1 MEYSPLEFV
10 RVIGSDIKQVKAGNM
25 AASDMIDHISS
36 GLTGTGL
43 MALGGLLASLGVL
56 SGGSSGDDKK
66 DNFDKLQGQQQY
78 ALTVGDKNYTLDWL
92 APEALPLF
100 CGVELFNSFIDNG
113 AQAKDFYTSMTRLA
127 SPIVEMSMLQGVND
141 MIDNVPHADSSGKL
155 WAMASSAAT
164 SYLSQYIPTIGGQ
177 AERTI
182 EDTRQTTFTDKNS
195 AIPSDIQYAIGKA
208 ANKIPGVEYGQ
219 IPYVDAWGRT
229 QDTGS
234 VAERLFG
241 NFLSPAY
248 SSKNN
253 TTAVDSEIQRLYDAG
268 KNGAYDTSNIN
279 VIPQEAQTS
288 TDVNGKKL
296 SGDEYEKYQ
305 TTKGQTSYNILSK
318 AVSTFDYSNMTDE
331 QKAKA
336 VAGAY
341 EYSTYKANRQI
352 AADRGETSAKSEWDK
367 YADAEK
373 NGFDFWTMWKIKH
386 PEDTNGNGRADEK
399 EQKAVINALAGVTPQ
414 QKAYLRK
421 SIK

>member
-1 MEYSPLEFV
+1 M
-10 RVIGSDIKQVKAGNM
+10 D
-25 AASDMIDHISS
+25 ASEMIDHLAS

-100 CGVELFNSFIDNG
+100 CGVEAFNSFIDNG
-113 AQAKDFYTSMTRLA
+113 AQAKDFYASMTRLA

-141 MIDNVPHADSSGKL
+141 MIDNVSYADSSGKL
-155 WAMASSAAT
+155 WTMAASAAT
-164 SYLSQYIPTIGGQ
+164 SYLSQYIPTLGGQ
-177 AERTI
+177 IERSI
-182 EDTRQTTFTDKNS
+182 ETQRQSTYTDPNS
-195 AIPSDIQYAIGKA
+195 ALPKDWQYAIAKA

-229 QDTGS
+229 QDTGN

-279 VIPQEAQTS
+279 VIPQKAQTS

-296 SGDEYEKYQ
+296 SGAEYEAYQ
-305 TTKGQTSYNILSK
+305 TTKGKTSYDILKNIISDSSYK
-318 AVSTFDYSNMTDE
+318 SMSDEEKASAVSDAYKYAN
-331 QKAKA
+331 A
-336 VAGAY
+336 VAAK
-341 EYSTYKANRQI
+341 TV
-352 AADRGETSAKSEWDK
+352 ADKRGEGYSSETWDK
-367 YADAEK
+367 YITA
-373 NGFDFWTMWKIKH
+373 
-386 PEDTNGNGRADEK
+386 EK
-399 EQKAVINALAGVTPQ
+399 EQGIDWWTYYQFRHPDDVDNSGTKTNADYYAAIKSLAGLSNS
-414 QKAYLRK
+414 QKNYMRK
-421 SIK
+421 VVKGK

>member
-1 MEYSPLEFV
+1 ME
-10 RVIGSDIKQVKAGNM
+10 
-25 AASDMIDHISS
+25 ASEMIDHLAS

-113 AQAKDFYTSMTRLA
+113 AQAKDFYASMTRLA
-127 SPIVEMSMLQGVND
+127 SPIVEMSMLSGVND
-141 MIDNVPHADSSGKL
+141 MIDNVSYAESSDKL
-155 WAMASSAAT
+155 WAIAASAAT

-182 EDTRQTTFTDKNS
+182 EDTRQTTFTDRNS

-208 ANKIPGVEYGQ
+208 ANKIPGVDYNQ
-219 IPYVDAWGRT
+219 INYIDAWGRKT
-229 QDTGS
+229 NTGS
-234 VAERLFG
+234 TGEKAVN
-241 NFLSPAY
+241 NFFNPAY
-248 SSKNN
+248 VSQNN
-253 TTAVDSEIQRLYDAG
+253 TTALDTELQRLYDAG
-268 KNGAYDTSNIN
+268 QTNVLPQRAATS
-279 VIPQEAQTS
+279 VK
-288 TDVNGKKL
+288 VNDEYL
-296 SGDEYEKYQ
+296 TGDEYEQYQ
-305 TTKGQTSYNILSK
+305 TTKGQTSYDILRK
-318 AVSTFDYSNMTDE
+318 AVSTFDYKNMTDE

-352 AADRGETSAKSEWDK
+352 AAQRGETSKDSEWDK

-373 NGFDFWTMWKIKH
+373 NGVDFWTMWKIKH
-386 PEDTNGNGRADEK
+386 PEDKNGNGRADQK
-399 EQKAVINALAGVTPQ
+399 EQKAVLNALAGLTPT
-414 QKAYLRK
+414 QKAYIRK